1 MIMKLVDKVMV
12 ELQKLGLLPQKE
24 EFGIVFKYQMVNYIY
39 LDNDDEEYIKI
50 YIPSM
55 MNVDDDDLGM
65 VLTILNSLNNK
76 MKVIKFVVEDGTV
89 WSCYEMRVH
98 DGVSLGDMIEHAVDG
113 LYMSYLQFNDL
124 LKGLVKAMS
133 DNSELN

>member
-1 MIMKLVDKVMV
+1 MKLVDKVMV

-65 VLTILNSLNNK
+65 VLTILNLLNNK

>member
-76 MKVIKFVVEDGTV
+76 MKVIKFVVADGTV

>member
-50 YIPSM
+50 YITSM

-98 DGVSLGDMIEHAVDG
+98 DGVSLGDMIEHAVEG
-113 LYMSYLQFNDL
+113 LFVSYQQFYEL
-124 LKGLVKAMS
+124 LKGLVENFS
-133 DNSELN
+133 DDAVLN

>member
-1 MIMKLVDKVMV
+1 MKLVDKVMV

-98 DGVSLGDMIEHAVDG
+98 EGVSLGDMIEHAVEG
-113 LYMSYLQFNDL
+113 LFVSYQKIYEL
-124 LKGLVKAMS
+124 LKGLVENFS
-133 DNSELN
+133 DDSALN

>member
-1 MIMKLVDKVMV
+1 MIMKLIDKVMV

-76 MKVIKFVVEDGTV
+76 MKDIKFVVEDGTV

-98 DGVSLGDMIEHAVDG
+98 EGVSLGDMIEHAVEG
-113 LYMSYLQFNDL
+113 LFVSYQKFYEL
-124 LKGLVKAMS
+124 LKGLVENFS
-133 DNSELN
+133 DDSALN